1 MNLTLITNVN
11 VWDGTGAEP
20 FVGEVLIEGN
30 RISKIAKGGERIER
44 AGAAAYDGRGGTLM
58 PGMVEGHAHPSFA
71 HTSTLSA
78 VGEIPPEEHT
88 LITMHHARKMLD
100 AGFTSIFC
108 AASAKPRLDVVIRN
122 EIEAGRIAGPRMR
135 AASPEI
141 TVTGGLGDERLRHL
155 HRESFA
161 IIADG
166 VDEIRRVVR
175 EACRDGVD
183 TVKINISGDD
193 FLPNCKGE
201 QTVMTDAEIAT
212 AVDTAHSFNRRTASH
227 SRSSQAVK
235 KAVQHGV
242 DVIYHCEFADESAL
256 DALESVKDK
265 VFVGP
270 AIGILHNTSFEAAEW
285 GITPAVAEKIGMRRA
300 FDIACE
306 TYHRMRE
313 RGIRVVIGGDYGF
326 AWTPIGTN
334 ARDIAHFVKFF
345 GYSPTQAL
353 MAATKV
359 GGELMGYAGELG
371 LIVPGAF
378 ADVLVVAGNPLDD
391 VSLLADHAKLEAIV
405 KDGTFYKNTLQPAA
419 TEVAVGA

>member
-1 MNLTLITNVN
+1 MDRLVITNVA
-11 VWDGTGAEP
+11 VWDGTGAQP
-20 FVGEVLIEGN
+20 FPGEILIEGN
-30 RISKIAKGGERIER
+30 RIAKVAKGGERIDR
-44 AGAAAYDGRGGTLM
+44 AGTAAFDGNGGTLM

-71 HTSTLSA
+71 HTTTLSA
-78 VGEIPPEEHT
+78 IGEIPPEEHT
-88 LITMHHARKMLD
+88 LLTMHHVRKLLD

-122 EIEAGRIAGPRMR
+122 EVDAGRIPGPRMR

-161 IIADG
+161 VIADG
-166 VDEIRRVVR
+166 VEDVRRVVR

-193 FLPNCKGE
+193 FVPHCKGE
-201 QTVMTDAEIAT
+201 QTVMTDAEIAA
-212 AVDTAHSFNRRTASH
+212 AVDTAHSFNRRAASH

-256 DALESVKDK
+256 DALESVKDR

-270 AIGILHNTSFEAAEW
+270 AIGILHNSSFEAAEW
-285 GITPAVAEKIGMRRA
+285 GITAADAEKLGLRRA
-300 FDIACE
+300 FDVACE
-306 TYHRMRE
+306 TYHKMRE

-334 ARDIAHFVKFF
+334 ARDIGHFVKFF
-345 GYSPTQAL
+345 GYSPTEAL

-359 GGELMGYAGELG
+359 GGELMGYPGELG
-371 LIVPGAF
+371 LVVPGAF
-378 ADVLVVAGNPLDD
+378 ADVLVVDGNPLED
-391 VSLLADHAKLEAIV
+391 VALLHDHTKLRAIM
-405 KDGTFYKNTLQPAA
+405 KDGAFHKNTLLAA
-419 TEVAVGA
+419 PTEVAVAV

>member
-1 MNLTLITNVN
+1 MDRMVITNVQ

-20 FVGEVLIEGN
+20 FPGEVLIEGN
-30 RISKIAKGGERIER
+30 RIAEVARGSERIDR
-44 AGAAAYDGRGGTLM
+44 SGAAAFDGAGGTLM
-58 PGMVEGHAHPSFA
+58 PGLVEGHAHPSFA
-71 HTSTLSA
+71 HTTTLSA
-78 VGEIPPEEHT
+78 IGEIPPEEHT
-88 LITMHHARKMLD
+88 LITMHHVRKMLE

-108 AASAKPRLDVVIRN
+108 AASAKPRLDVVVRN
-122 EIEAGRIAGPRMR
+122 EIEAGRIPGPRMR

-166 VDEIRRVVR
+166 VDEVRRVVR
-175 EACRDGVD
+175 ETCRDGVD

-193 FLPNCKGE
+193 FVPHCKGE

-212 AVDTAHSFNRRTASH
+212 AVETAHSFGRRAASH
-227 SRSSQAVK
+227 SRSTLAVK

-265 VFVGP
+265 IFVGP

-285 GITPAVAEKIGMRRA
+285 GITSADAEKLGLRRA
-300 FDIACE
+300 FDLACE
-306 TYHRMRE
+306 TYHKMRE

-334 ARDIAHFVKFF
+334 ARDIGHFVKYF
-345 GYSPTQAL
+345 GYSPTEAL

-359 GGELMGYAGELG
+359 GGELMGHPGELG

-378 ADVLVVAGNPLDD
+378 ADVLVVAGDPLAD
-391 VSLLADHAKLEAIV
+391 VGLLADHAKLAAIV
-405 KDGTFYKNTLQPAA
+405 KDGVFYKNTLQPAR
-419 TEVAVGA
+419 TEVAVGV

>member
-1 MNLTLITNVN
+1 MDRLLITNVN
-11 VWDGTGAEP
+11 VWDGSGAAP
-20 FVGEVLIEGN
+20 FAGEVLIEGN
-30 RISKIAKGGERIER
+30 RIARIAQAGERLSR
-44 AGAAAYDGRGGTLM
+44 DGVAAFDGAGGTLM
-58 PGMVEGHAHPSFA
+58 PGLVEGHAHPSFA
-71 HTSTLSA
+71 HTTSLSA
-78 VGEIPPEEHT
+78 IGEIPPEEHT
-88 LITMHHARKMLD
+88 LITMHHVKTLLD

-108 AASAKPRLDVVIRN
+108 AAAAKPRLDVVIRN
-122 EIEAGRIAGPRMR
+122 EIEAGRIPGPRMR

-161 IIADG
+161 IVADG
-166 VDEIRRVVR
+166 VDEVRRVVR

-183 TVKINISGDD
+183 TVKLNISGDD
-193 FLPNCKGE
+193 FVPHCKGE

-212 AVDTAHSFNRRTASH
+212 AVDTAHSFNRRVASH

-270 AIGILHNTSFEAAEW
+270 AIGILHNTSFEASEW
-285 GITPAVAEKIGMRRA
+285 GITSAVAEKLGMRRA

-306 TYHRMRE
+306 TYHKMRE

-345 GYSPTQAL
+345 GYSPTEAL

-359 GGELMGYAGELG
+359 GGELMGYPGELG
-371 LIVPGAF
+371 LIAPGAF
-378 ADVLVVAGNPLDD
+378 ADLLVVAGNPLDD
-391 VSLLADHAKLEAIV
+391 VAILHDRSKLQAIV
-405 KDGTFYKNTLQPAA
+405 KDGAFHKNTLQPASASVA
-419 TEVAVGA
+419 TAV